1 MLADGRTSAAA
12 VVPLSSQQEN
22 QIAPAVH
29 RDDDFFARSKLT
41 SEQLTAAAA
50 REKVLRSVLAL
61 PFNDL
66 AAAQAIRRDYGLALD
81 FIDRLSIGTQ
91 RWQGL
96 KRTSVNALSQ

>member
-29 RDDDFFARSKLT
+29 HDDDFFARSILT
-41 SEQLTAAAA
+41 PEELTAAA

-61 PFNDL
+61 AFNNL
-66 AAAQAIRRDYGLALD
+66 ATAQAIQRDYGLALD

-96 KRTSVNALSQ
+96 KRTSVNVPSK